1 MRTITFKLIVLFLF
15 VFTQC
20 SLAQFQ
26 PRNLT
31 KHWSIKEGLSQGVV
45 NSITQDNQTMMWF
58 ATEDGLNRFDGYSF
72 KVFQYDPDD
81 KNSIADNFIQ
91 RIFKD
96 SQGTLWVS
104 SRKGLLKFDP
114 FQETFSL
121 FQHDFK
127 DKNKYAFNDVSFI
140 AEGSADNL
148 WISWYGSG
156 FASFNKE
163 RKSFVPYTPENLSG
177 LTSEKT
183 VAMLEDKFGL
193 LWVATQDGGV
203 NVFQVSRGV
212 VVKKMNDLSGGLNL
226 PLMNVHCFAEDKFGN
241 IWIGTSKGLA
251 VYKRQENKFLVF
263 NHKQHPVSG
272 LNIFSL
278 FTDSN
283 DNLWIGSQGEGLYQL
298 DLRQFNTRSLDD
310 FIFVSFK
317 NLNDYDISKR
327 TVQSIYED
335 KDKNIWIGTFGEGI
349 YFISSVKE
357 NFVRV
362 QKPVY
367 KNNAVSYVSYYGMC
381 HDHEG
386 NLWLGTDGNGIY
398 KSDLYGNTI
407 AHFTK
412 ETSESLKDN
421 AILSALRDGKGRL
434 WFGSYSQGL
443 FLYNPATN
451 GFVNYQYKNS
461 QTKAG
466 GNDVRV
472 IFEDSKRN
480 IWIGTNRGGLCLLD
494 EEGKFYSNPL
504 HFTDALMHGD
514 VRSITEDN
522 QGNIWIGFY
531 GDGVY
536 SYSLPTGKFKRHFNG
551 TNAPEQLKSDVV
563 FAVKADRKGSI
574 WIGTRGGGLCAFD
587 PGKNKFKRY
596 TDKDGLANSTI
607 NAILID
613 NNQNV
618 WASTNAGI
626 SKYDVNSNQ
635 FLNYDVFDGLQEGQF
650 TPGSALYN
658 ELGGFMCMGGT
669 LGLNIFY
676 PDQIN
681 DSLKKPEVRLTGL
694 SLFNKP
700 IRVNDSTDGR
710 PVLTQVISRTEHINL
725 RNDQNVLT
733 FEFVGLN
740 YSYPEKNIYAYKL
753 EGFDEDW
760 NFVGNQ
766 RTATYRYLQP
776 GEYIFKVKASNV
788 ENAWSDEYA
797 SVSIKINPPFWKTPF
812 AYVVYFL
819 TSGGIAFV
827 IFSFRKKQ
835 MNLRRRLKIAKSQR
849 KHERQLVQQKL
860 TFFTEISH
868 EFKTP
873 LTLMIGPLEEMLAKD
888 ADITPEGQKLR
899 MVYRNAHKL
908 LNLINKLLDYRKIE
922 SGNVL
927 LKVREDNVV
936 AFVEEVYISF
946 KDLANHKNIKF
957 HIHAEQPVIMLWF
970 DKEKLEMVLNNILS
984 NSFKYIGKG
993 DEIDIHVGKQISE
1006 RYPNGRAI
1014 IKIRDNGL
1022 GIPKRHLGNVF
1033 DWFYKGDSSG
1043 TMNSGIGLSLAKK
1056 LVHLHKGEIF
1066 VESVEGNG
1074 SVFSI
1079 KIPLGKDH
1087 FKANEMVVETAADQA
1102 LSEVSASTIKEN
1114 MLLTEAEEYASH
1126 KKGFKS
1132 LLLIEDDDEIRL
1144 FLKQY
1149 FEKQYRILESSN
1161 GKEGLEVAMNDHPD
1175 LIISDIMMP
1184 EMDGI
1189 DFCKAIKNNIRTS
1202 HIPVILLTAKTSL
1215 THHKEGIETG
1225 ADAYITKP
1233 FSPDILRITVGN
1245 LLQARENL
1253 MRFYRNLFTPE
1264 SNTQESRDLNSL
1276 DQKFLQSIYEMLKA
1290 NIDKPDFNINELS
1303 EVLNMSRSLVY
1314 KKVKMLTGLSPG
1326 EYIRSLRMHE
1336 AAKLLR
1342 SKKYKV
1348 FEVVYMVGFSDLKYF
1363 RQCFAKE
1370 FGYSPSDFIKQTDG
1384 SDKTRSSVKHG
1395 RKS

>member
-1 MRTITFKLIVLFLF
+1 MTRLQYSVIVGFLLILSHEL
-15 VFTQC
+15 T
-20 SLAQFQ
+20 AQFQ

-45 NSITQDNQTMMWF
+45 NSITQDNQSMMWF

-81 KNSIADNFIQ
+81 KTSIADNFIQ
-91 RIFKD
+91 SIFKD
-96 SQGTLWVS
+96 SEGTLWVS
-104 SRKGLLKFDP
+104 SRKGLLKFNP
-114 FQETFSL
+114 YQETFSIYR
-121 FQHDFK
+121 HDFK
-127 DKNKYAFNDVSFI
+127 DKENYAFNDVSFI
-140 AEGSADNL
+140 TEGSAGNL

-163 RKSFVPYTPENLSG
+163 KKTFIPYTPETLPG

-193 LWVATQDGGV
+193 LWVGTQEGGV
-203 NVFQVSRGV
+203 NVFQVSQGA
-212 VVKKMNDLSGGLNL
+212 VVKKMNDLSGSLHF
-226 PLMNVHCFAEDKFGN
+226 PLVNVRCFAEDKYGN
-241 IWIGTSKGLA
+241 VWIGTSQGLV
-251 VYKRQENKFLVF
+251 VYKRQENKFFTFKDRKFPISTV
-263 NHKQHPVSG
+263 NV
-272 LNIFSL
+272 FSL

-298 DLRQFNTRSLDD
+298 DLRQFNTRPLDD
-310 FIFVSFK
+310 FIFVSVK
-317 NLNDYDISKR
+317 HLNDFDISKR
-327 TVQSIYED
+327 TIQVIYED

-362 QKPVY
+362 QKPIY
-367 KNNAVSYVSYYGMC
+367 KNTAVSYVPYYGMC
-381 HDHEG
+381 YDHEG

-407 AHFTK
+407 RHYTS
-412 ETSESLKDN
+412 ETSTSLTDN
-421 AILSALRDGKGRL
+421 AIISAFRDEKGRL

-443 FLYNPATN
+443 FLYDRAKDS
-451 GFVNYQYKNS
+451 FINYHYKNS
-461 QTKAG
+461 KTKAG

-472 IFEDSKRN
+472 IFEDSKHN

-494 EEGKFYSNPL
+494 EEEKVYSNPE
-504 HFTDALMHGD
+504 HFNDALLNGD

-522 QGNIWIGFY
+522 QGNIWIGCY

-536 SYSLPTGKFKRHFNG
+536 SYSPSTKKFKRHFNG
-551 TNAPEQLKSDVV
+551 PTAAEQLKSDVV
-563 FAVKADRKGSI
+563 FAIKADRKGSI
-574 WIGTRGGGLCAFD
+574 WVGTRGGGLCSFD
-587 PGKNKFKRY
+587 PAKKQLKRY
-596 TDKDGLANSTI
+596 TDKDGLANNTI
-607 NAILID
+607 NAILVD

-618 WASTNAGI
+618 WASTNTGI
-626 SKYDVNSNQ
+626 SKYDVGRNK

-650 TPGSALYN
+650 NPGSALYN
-658 ELGGFMCMGGT
+658 ELGGYMCMGGM

-676 PDQIN
+676 PDQIIEN
-681 DSLKKPEVRLTGL
+681 LKKPEIMLTGL

-700 IRVNDSTDGR
+700 IKVNDSTDGS
-710 PVLTQVISRTEHINL
+710 PVLTKVISRTDHIDL

-776 GEYIFKVKASNV
+776 GEYVFKVRASNI
-788 ENAWSDEYA
+788 ENVWNTEYA
-797 SVSIKINPPFWKTPF
+797 SVSVKITPPFWKTPI
-812 AYVVYFL
+812 AYTLYAL
-819 TSGGIAFV
+819 TFGGIAFI

-835 MNLRRRLKIAKSQR
+835 LNLRRRLKIEKSQR

-888 ADITPEGQKLR
+888 GGLTPEGRKLKL
-899 MVYRNAHKL
+899 VYRNAHKL

-922 SGNVL
+922 SGNIL
-927 LKVREDNVV
+927 LKVKEDNIV
-936 AFVEEVYISF
+936 AFVEEVYITF
-946 KDLANHKNIKF
+946 KELANHKNIKF
-957 HIHAEQPVIMLWF
+957 YFHAEQPVIMLWF

-993 DEIDIHVGKQISE
+993 NEISIHVGRQITD

-1014 IKIRDNGL
+1014 IKIRDNGI
-1022 GIPKRHLGNVF
+1022 GIPKKHLGNIF
-1033 DWFYKGDSSG
+1033 DWFYKGDNSG

-1066 VESVEGNG
+1066 VDSAEGNG

-1087 FKANEMVVETAADQA
+1087 LKADEMVLETDADNV
-1102 LSEVSASTIKEN
+1102 LSDIKSTTIKEN
-1114 MLLTEAEEYASH
+1114 ILLQEAEEYSAN

-1132 LLLIEDDDEIRL
+1132 LLIIEDDDEIRS
-1144 FLKQY
+1144 FLKEY
-1149 FEKQYRILESSN
+1149 FEKHYRIFESTN
-1161 GKEGLEVAMNDHPD
+1161 GKEGLEVATQNHPD

-1189 DFCKAIKNNIRTS
+1189 DFCKSIKNNIRTS

-1215 THHKEGIETG
+1215 THHKEGIGTG

-1233 FSPDILRITVGN
+1233 FSPDILGLTVNN
-1245 LLQARENL
+1245 LLQSRENL
-1253 MRFYRNLFTPE
+1253 MRFYRNLFTPD
-1264 SNTQESRDLNSL
+1264 SPTAGSSDVNSL
-1276 DQKFLQSIYEMLKA
+1276 DEKFLQSIYEMLKA
-1290 NIDKPDFNINELS
+1290 NIDKPDFNINELC

-1326 EYIRSLRMHE
+1326 EYIRSLRMKE
-1336 AAKLLR
+1336 AATLLKT
-1342 SKKYKV
+1342 KKYKV

-1363 RQCFAKE
+1363 RQCFTKE
-1370 FGYSPSDFIKQTDG
+1370 FGYSPSDFIKQTEG
-1384 SDKTRSSVKHG
+1384 SHKTEPPVKHDLN
-1395 RKS
+1395 S